1 MGASGTLSVLSVL
14 EVLYDDMV
22 YKSATYLLTF
32 SNLGL
37 LGETIILSHGCSL
50 HTAVYYRKYRYN
62 KHTQADHIDY
72 RGMVRR

>member
-1 MGASGTLSVLSVL
+1 MTHMGASGTLSVLSVL

-37 LGETIILSHGCSL
+37 LGETIILSLAHSSVL
-50 HTAVYYRKYRYN
+50 QEIQV
-62 KHTQADHIDY
+62 Q
-72 RGMVRR
+72 